1 MRSGRM
7 SVVLAP
13 SLPAGH
19 PVLLGGQGAPW
30 RWVALLLPDP
40 HRVVL
45 GHDPVI
51 AGPLKEITLE
61 EGEKREALRSQHLH
75 QREDRP
81 SPFLPHQEVLK
92 ARTPTQTQCHLP
104 ALRRRGQG
112 SPPQTPEEGG
122 AEESREERERQ
133 MESEG
138 QSPRLQMEWLGGV
151 GIYSDHK
158 VGRGQFVSP
167 RGSQEEKCWFP
178 GRRAL
183 LVPSFSGGGD
193 GSMELL

>member
-1 MRSGRM
+1 MQSGRI

-40 HRVVL
+40 HCVIL

-51 AGPLKEITLE
+51 AGPLKEVTLE
-61 EGEKREALRSQHLH
+61 EGRRGRPSEESIYNQW
-75 QREDRP
+75 EDVP

-122 AEESREERERQ
+122 AEEGREERERQ

-138 QSPRLQMEWLGGV
+138 QSPRLQMEWLGEV
-151 GIYSDHK
+151 VIYSDHK
-158 VGRGQFVSP
+158 VGRGQLVSP
-167 RGSQEEKCWFP
+167 RDS
-178 GRRAL
+178 
-183 LVPSFSGGGD
+183 
-193 GSMELL
+193 